1 MCVTAT
7 LPTGSRPC
15 ATPDQLRWIADFLDV
30 AEKAISIIACVHGL
44 QYSEQLHTAA
54 QRDLRA
60 WARWLDARPDLAPEM
75 DVVRLVLSA
84 EADDNLQK
92 QSHSSLPTTRPSP
105 SALPPVVEGEGSF
118 NPGHSTHERGLNV
131 VPQRIAGA

>member
-7 LPTGSRPC
+7 LPTDLRPC
-15 ATPDQLRWIADFLDV
+15 TTPDRLRWIADFLDL
-30 AEKAISIIACVHGL
+30 AQEAISIIACVHGL
-44 QYSEQLHTAA
+44 ECSARLHTAA

-60 WARWLDARPDLAPEM
+60 WARWLDARPDLASEM

-92 QSHSSLPTTRPSP
+92 QSHSTLPTTRPSP
-105 SALPPVVEGEGSF
+105 SALPPVVEGEASF
-118 NPGHSTHERGLNV
+118 NPGFSTHERGLDV
-131 VPQRIAGA
+131 VP